1 MKQMF
6 NSIPAFAGTSLPL
19 RKQGSGCLLVCLLIL
34 ITTLSFVQAKEPA
47 GDVLTE
53 VMIAG
58 IRQVSSIRISR
69 EGKLVAYTLSVPR
82 PIYTDDDG
90 SAWNELHVVNQDGQS
105 RPFVTGKVN
114 VSSIEWTPEGD
125 GISFLAK
132 RGEDEQKALYVIPI
146 DGGEA
151 RKVLEHETDISGYS
165 WSPDGQEIAFT
176 AKPKLNEEIEK
187 NQDHGFDAEIYE
199 EDYLLTKV
207 WISAADYE
215 KPGPDRDE
223 QNKPRMLP
231 LEGSASTLKWSPD
244 GKHLAVALA
253 PTPLVDDSYMM
264 RRIHIVDIQSG
275 KSLVQLDTEGKLGQ
289 IAWSPDGKHLALIAG
304 VDKHDPREGHLMVAS
319 IDSPKTTDL
328 LPDYPGHIW
337 SIAWQDND
345 TIMYLGYQG
354 VWTTFAKIDIDGG
367 GQKTILPVGKY
378 TLYGLSLSQDGL
390 SGAFIGD
397 SPQHPREVFA
407 VSHGEGGPR
416 RLTHSNPFLENI
428 RLAKQEVITFKARDG
443 LELEGILI
451 HPLDEKKG
459 ILYPLIMMVHGGPEA
474 HHLNGW
480 LTRYS
485 LPGQVAAAQGFASFY
500 TNYRGSTGRGLAFSK
515 LSQADPAGKEFDDLV
530 DAVDHLVAIGLVDKN
545 RVGITGGSY
554 GGYAS
559 AWGATYYSHRYAA
572 SVMFVGISDQFLC
585 YALGDI
591 PEELRLVHYMKYPWE
606 DIELSRQ
613 RSPIHHFQK
622 CHTPLLI
629 LHGKSDT
636 RVHPAQ
642 SLALYRAI
650 KTYGKT
656 PVRLVRYPD
665 EPHGNRRTGSRLDFS
680 LRLMRWMNHYLKGP
694 GGDPPPY
701 GLDLSGIKTDEA
713 KDIQ

>member
-1 MKQMF
+1 MNRTF
-6 NSIPAFAGTSLPL
+6 NSMKRDWHMA
-19 RKQGSGCLLVCLLIL
+19 CLLIL
-34 ITTLSFVQAKEPA
+34 TTFLSFIQGKEPG

-53 VMIAG
+53 VMVAR
-58 IRQVSSIRISR
+58 IRHVSSVRISPD
-69 EGKLVAYTLSVPR
+69 GKLVAYILSVPR
-82 PIYTDDDG
+82 AIYTDDDG
-90 SAWNELHVVNQDGQS
+90 PAWSELHVVDQDGQS

-114 VSSIEWTPEGD
+114 ISSIGWTPNGK

-132 RGEDEQKALYVIPI
+132 RGEDKHKALYVIRI

-151 RKVLEHETDISGYS
+151 RKILEYETDISGYS
-165 WSPDGQEIAFT
+165 WSPDGREIAFT
-176 AKPKLNEEIEK
+176 AKPKLDEEIK
-187 NQDHGFDAEIYE
+187 KDKDHGFDAEIYE

-207 WISAADYE
+207 WIGTGDYE
-215 KPGPDRDE
+215 KPGLDRVE
-223 QNKPRMLP
+223 ENKPRMLP
-231 LEGSASTLKWSPD
+231 LKGSASTLKWSPD

-264 RRIHIVDIQSG
+264 RRIHFVDVESG
-275 KSLVQLDTEGKLGQ
+275 KSLLQLDTEGKLGQ
-289 IAWSPDGKHLALIAG
+289 IAWSPDGRHLALVAG
-304 VDKHDPREGHLMVAS
+304 VDKHDPREGHLMIAS
-319 IDSPKTTDL
+319 IDNPETTDL

-354 VWTTFAKIDIDGG
+354 VWTTFSRIDIDGIE
-367 GQKTILPVGKY
+367 QKTILPVGKY
-378 TLYGLSLSQDGL
+378 TLYGLSLSREGL

-407 VSHGEGGPR
+407 ICHGEREPR
-416 RLTHSNPFLENI
+416 RLTHSNPFFENI
-428 RLAKQEVITFKARDG
+428 RLAKQEIITFQARDG

-459 ILYPLIMMVHGGPEA
+459 VRYPLIMMVHGGPEA

-485 LPGQVAAAQGFASFY
+485 LPSQVAAAQGFASFY
-500 TNYRGSTGRGLAFSK
+500 TNYRGSTGRGVSFSK
-515 LSQADPAGKEFDDLV
+515 LSQADPGGKEFDDLV
-530 DAVDHLVAIGLVDKN
+530 DAVDYLVTIGLVDKD

-572 SVMFVGISDQFLC
+572 SVMFVGISDQFLSF
-585 YALGDI
+585 ALGDI
-591 PEELRLVHYMKYPWE
+591 PEEHRLVHHMKYPWE
-606 DIELSRQ
+606 DMELIRQ
-613 RSPIHHFQK
+613 RSPLNHFQK
-622 CHTPLLI
+622 CRTPLLI

-642 SLALYRAI
+642 SLALYRAV
-650 KTYGKT
+650 KTFGKT
-656 PVRLVRYPD
+656 PVRLVYYPD

-680 LRLMRWMNHYLKGP
+680 LRLMQWMNHYLKGR

-701 GLDLSGIKTDEA
+701 MFDLSGIKPDE
-713 KDIQ
+713 KEEDSDTPK

>member
-6 NSIPAFAGTSLPL
+6 NSM
-19 RKQGSGCLLVCLLIL
+19 KSGCLLVCLLIL
-34 ITTLSFVQAKEPA
+34 ITSLSFVQAKEPA

-53 VMIAG
+53 MMIAG
-58 IRQVSSIRISR
+58 IRQVSSVRISPD
-69 EGKLVAYTLSVPR
+69 GKLVAYALSVPR

-114 VSSIEWTPEGD
+114 VSSIKWTPDGD

-132 RGEDEQKALYVIPI
+132 RGYDEQKALYVIPI

-176 AKPKLNEEIEK
+176 AKPKLDEEIEK
-187 NQDHGFDAEIYE
+187 NQNHGFDAEIYE

-207 WISAADYE
+207 WIAAADYE
-215 KPGPDRDE
+215 KPGPARDE

-275 KSLVQLDTEGKLGQ
+275 KSLIQLDTEGKLGQ
-289 IAWSPDGKHLALIAG
+289 IEWSPDGKHLALIAG

-319 IDSPKTTDL
+319 IDSPITTDL

-345 TIMYLGYQG
+345 TITYLGYQG
-354 VWTTFAKIDIDGG
+354 VWTTFAKIDIDGS

-378 TLYGLSLSQDGL
+378 TLYGLSLSRDGM

-397 SPQHPREVFA
+397 SPQHPREVFT
-407 VSHGEGGPR
+407 VSHGEEGPQ
-416 RLTHSNPFLENI
+416 RLTHSNPFLEKI

-443 LELEGILI
+443 LALEGILI

-459 ILYPLIMMVHGGPEA
+459 VLYPLIMMVHGGPEA

-515 LSQADPAGKEFDDLV
+515 LSQADPAGREFDDLV

-606 DIELSRQ
+606 DMELARQ
-613 RSPIHHFQK
+613 RSPINHFQK

-629 LHGKSDT
+629 LHGQSDT

-642 SLALYRAI
+642 SLALYRTI
-650 KTYGKT
+650 KAYGKA
-656 PVRLVRYPD
+656 PVRLVHYPG

-694 GGDPPPY
+694 GGAPPPY
-701 GLDLSGIKTDEA
+701 ALDLSGIKPDE
-713 KDIQ
+713 